1 MRASN
6 HTVRKRLIA
15 ALLIGL
21 AVFIVI
27 DLRLGYVQIYMG
39 NFLTELAKDSWSR
52 NIPFEPKRGEIKDR
66 NGVVY
71 ATNKSAPTVYV
82 VPRQVK
88 NPGETAT
95 ELASALNMKSDKAYK
110 LITANTSIVKIPE
123 GRKISHSKAKEIRNL
138 DLPGVYIAEDSIRY
152 YPHGS
157 ALSHV
162 LGFAGID
169 NQGLMGLELA
179 YDEEL
184 KGEQRLCE
192 VLCRCEG

>member
-123 GRKISHSKAKEIRNL
+123 GRKITS
-138 DLPGVYIAEDSIRY
+138 
-152 YPHGS
+152 
-157 ALSHV
+157 
-162 LGFAGID
+162 
-169 NQGLMGLELA
+169 
-179 YDEEL
+179 
-184 KGEQRLCE
+184 
-192 VLCRCEG
+192 